1 MKKTLDHFFLEAGI
15 NHFGQLDQA
24 NKILRYFLKSSF
36 KNITYMIQSE
46 KFYKKYKKRGLDFKL
61 SDDFYFNAIKECK
74 KQKKKFGLA
83 VCDAASFKDKRDLN
97 VDFYKLLSIGIDDY
111 ELIEML
117 KIKKNLYSS
126 QRVLMSLKEKSK
138 NLLDYFIIR
147 TTFNC
152 FIHQ

>member
-1 MKKTLDHFFLEAGI
+1 MKNFI
-15 NHFGQLDQA
+15 
-24 NKILRYFLKSSF
+24 
-36 KNITYMIQSE
+36 
-46 KFYKKYKKRGLDFKL
+46 KYEKRGLDFKL
-61 SDDFYFNAIKECK
+61 SDDFTLTQLKNAKAE
-74 KQKKKFGLA
+74 KKFGLA

-117 KIKKNLYSS
+117 KIKNLYSS

-147 TTFNC
+147 TIQLLHTPMTYSVR
-152 FIHQ
+152 